1 MPVAH
6 LEGTDAPSFP
16 ENEQGNKLKKDP
28 TLPPFNGL
36 KTKTGPLRFI
46 FYFFLLN
53 RRSCVKEN
61 TYLGVVHRCGWK

>member
-16 ENEQGNKLKKDP
+16 ENERGNKLKKDP
-28 TLPPFNGL
+28 PPPFNGL

-46 FYFFLLN
+46 FYLFFLLN

-61 TYLGVVHRCGWK
+61 TYLGVVHRCDWK